1 MISTSR
7 APSLDPFAS
16 VRTSRF
22 ESKETDRL
30 TRARARLSYVESGFG
45 YGWCVRS
52 VATVSTSCVETRPI
66 PA

>member
-1 MISTSR
+1 MCVFVEAALTSEDNR
-7 APSLDPFAS
+7 
-16 VRTSRF
+16 RTSRF

-52 VATVSTSCVETRPI
+52 VATVSTSCVED
-66 PA
+66 